1 MKRWTVRAALLAI
14 LCLGAWQFWLNSKPR
29 VPVFPQ
35 AYAGCYSD
43 GTAMIILRAD
53 LTMRAGA
60 VEGRYYFLRGEAGVR
75 PDAIVPQGV
84 LARNAGGR
92 VDFVASNA
100 PGRWYLER
108 GTALRIPGSKGVH
121 EFAKV
126 ACGVK
131 S

>member
-1 MKRWTVRAALLAI
+1 MIALR
-14 LCLGAWQFWLNSKPR
+14 S
-29 VPVFPQ
+29 
-35 AYAGCYSD
+35 
-43 GTAMIILRAD
+43 D
-53 LTMRAGA
+53 LTMTAGDA
-60 VEGRYYFLRGEAGVR
+60 EGRYYFMRGEAGVR

-84 LARNAGGR
+84 LARETDEG
-92 VDFVASNA
+92 VDFVASDA

-108 GTALRIPGSKGVH
+108 GKALRIPGSKGVR